1 MRQNLWPSCALILT
15 AACSLHADEPRE
27 RAADPRPTHATF
39 LITGLHCPPCTKT
52 LERSLKTQPG
62 IRTAQVD
69 WKTKNARIEFDEAV
83 VPAQRVSQLIGS
95 TPHMM
100 GARMQYG
107 GWLAL
112 KVPMVTDEASAAPV
126 KAALQKV
133 TGVKSV
139 AAYPGQN
146 AVGIQFAPDGK
157 VGSEDLLKAL
167 HDAGIEATNY

>member
-1 MRQNLWPSCALILT
+1 MRLNLWPSCALILT
-15 AACSLHADEPRE
+15 ATCSLHADEPRE
-27 RAADPRPTHATF
+27 RATDSRLTHATF

-52 LERSLKTQPG
+52 LESALKMQPG
-62 IRTAQVD
+62 IRAVQVD

-83 VPAQRVSQLIGS
+83 LSAQRVSQLIGS

-112 KVPMVTDEASAAPV
+112 KVPVVIDEAAATPV

-146 AVGIQFAPDGK
+146 AVGIQFTPDGK
-157 VGSEDLLKAL
+157 VGSEDLLKVL
-167 HDAGIEATNY
+167 RDAGIEATNY